1 MAKKLKAV
9 VRLQLEAGK
18 ANPAPPV
25 GPALASHGINI
36 MAFCKEYNARTSNRP
51 GEILPAEITIYTD
64 GSFTFVLRTPPAA
77 VLLRKAAKVEKG
89 SGVPNKEKVGKG
101 TRAQVKET
109 AELKMKD
116 LNAINLEGATE
127 ERLALLAPKKDFHG
141 ELLKAI
147 QTAHRIK
154 AQDRSAKASIVRF
167 P

>member
-51 GEILPAEITIYTD
+51 GEVIPADITIYTD
-64 GSFTFVLRTPPAA
+64 GSFTFVLRTSPAA

-89 SGVPNKEKVGKG
+89 SGVPNKDKVGKV
-101 TRAQVKET
+101 TRAQIREI

-116 LNAINLEGATE
+116 LNAINLEGAMKQIE
-127 ERLALLAPKKDFHG
+127 G
-141 ELLKAI
+141 
-147 QTAHRIK
+147 TA
-154 AQDRSAKASIVRF
+154 RSMGITVTD
-167 P
+167 